1 MLKHCSKT
9 RFMHQTLTRKQ
20 CSVGLDG
27 LFRLP
32 NAKSSLPNVSDKW
45 LKVPCKL
52 HLKQACF
59 VSICA
64 HQLLTFPNCPWCHR
78 LFSNCFLN
86 RLPMLLGYLH
96 PCITKLKEK
105 TEFKVQNTKFD
116 HGWKEKSNGYHSQ
129 MEKKIFL
136 PEFRRALLM
145 LIYLNFVAS
154 NFSLSK

>member
-78 LFSNCFLN
+78 LFSNCFLS

-105 TEFKVQNTKFD
+105 TEQSSKHEIRSWLKRKEQRLPFTDGEENIPPRIQKRPA
-116 HGWKEKSNGYHSQ
+116 HGDISGFCRKEG
-129 MEKKIFL
+129 
-136 PEFRRALLM
+136 
-145 LIYLNFVAS
+145 
-154 NFSLSK
+154 FSLSK